1 MASNSR
7 RNEIFNFNDVINS
20 NDLRKRIVNVDSRFR
35 DSNPSDTTS
44 NFQYTFEH
52 PYKNTIRIRIASVE
66 IPNSW
71 YEFNKPTYN
80 NTYFS
85 LSAFDISNNYR
96 TETITLANGNYTSA
110 QLITAIQ
117 TQLTSK
123 FQVPYGIFLKITSDP
138 ISLKTTIAL
147 TGVAPSGDLVPTTT
161 GQPFTLNFTVPYS
174 STQSYSGGIGIN
186 LGYQNNQYTAN
197 TVLDTSGGISTYGL
211 ISESLINTI
220 QNPYVLLAMND
231 YYSVET
237 KSTNK
242 FTQALAKILVQQPKN
257 TILYDEG
264 SAMLLND
271 IIFPSP
277 TDLKRIK
284 VTLLDPY
291 GQIIDLNGL
300 NLSFSMEITEVT
312 NTKMYEFYRNYIWLG
327 TIPSLPT
334 NVTGSGVGL
343 LGGKGP

>member
-35 DSNPSDTTS
+35 DTNSLDTTS

-71 YEFNKPTYN
+71 YDFNTATYN

-85 LSAFDISNNYR
+85 ISAYDISNNYR
-96 TETITLANGNYTSA
+96 TDTIRIANGNYTSA
-110 QLITAIQ
+110 QLVTAIQ
-117 TQLTSK
+117 AQLTSK
-123 FQVPYGIFLKITSDP
+123 FQTPYGIFLTITSNP
-138 ISLKTTIAL
+138 ISLRTTIAL
-147 TGVAPSGDLVPTTT
+147 TGVAQIGDPAPTTS
-161 GQPFTLNFTVPYS
+161 GQAFSINFTVPYS
-174 STQSYSGGIGIN
+174 STQSYSGGIGLN
-186 LGYQNNQYTAN
+186 LGFQNSNYTAN
-197 TVLDTSGGISTYGL
+197 TVLDTSGGISTYGVV
-211 ISESLINTI
+211 SESLITTI
-220 QNPYVLLAMND
+220 QTPYVLLAMND

-264 SAMLLND
+264 SAMLSND

-291 GQIIDLNGL
+291 GQIVDLNGL